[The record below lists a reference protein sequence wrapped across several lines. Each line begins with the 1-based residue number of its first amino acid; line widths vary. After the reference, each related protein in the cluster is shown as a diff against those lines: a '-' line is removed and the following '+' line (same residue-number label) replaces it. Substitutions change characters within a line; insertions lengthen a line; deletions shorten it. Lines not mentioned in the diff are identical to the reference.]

1 MFTMHTSGTHLGNTQ
16 ITSTFFGR
24 VVLLFGLALGVSA
37 MGAYVGFSNM
47 QNIAVLKSL
56 PLYMIGAMIAELVLI
71 FTARF
76 WSQARPINY
85 ILFAVFAFISGF
97 TIAPIIFQV
106 VLHGNGGVVV
116 QALLATAVTFTAAGL
131 IAWKTNIDM
140 FRFQGLLMMGLIGM
154 IIIGIVSIFLPM
166 SGLMESIYSFG
177 GILLFSGFIMFDIQ
191 RVRFNTSQNEIEV
204 ALALYLDI
212 FNLFLYILRFLD
224 RR

>member
-1 MFTMHTSGTHLGNTQ
+1 MYTSETHLGNTQ

-47 QNIAVLKSL
+47 QNIAAFNNL

-76 WSQARPINY
+76 WSQTRPLNY

-97 TIAPIIFQV
+97 TLAPIIFQI
-106 VLHGNGGVVV
+106 VLRGNGGVVV

-131 IAWKTNIDM
+131 IAWKTNINM
-140 FRFQGLLMMGLIGM
+140 FRFQGLLTMGLIGM
-154 IIIGIVSIFLPM
+154 IIIGIISMFFPM
-166 SGLMESIYSFG
+166 SGLTESVYSFV
-177 GILLFSGFIMFDIQ
+177 GILLFSGFIMFDVQ
-191 RVRFNTSQNEIEV
+191 RIRFNTSQNEIEV